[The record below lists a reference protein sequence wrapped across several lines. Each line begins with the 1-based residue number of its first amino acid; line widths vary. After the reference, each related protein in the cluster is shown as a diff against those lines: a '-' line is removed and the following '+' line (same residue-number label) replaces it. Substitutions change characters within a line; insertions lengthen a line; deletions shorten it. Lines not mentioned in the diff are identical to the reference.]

1 MICCEMVFKKKMT
14 IFNHLNTFDYHN
26 FILLI
31 FGAYQ
36 TRYFKQLQTFL
47 CLEKH
52 ILKMFYD
59 FFRHIL
65 ACIQQIILQS
75 PEKSN
80 SNNCVKLT
88 DFVSQCLC
96 KYNIKFRI
104 YFRISEFLQIILT
117 RIIIW
122 VKIGTFKIFYC
133 ILKFQLH
140 MYVRKQG
147 FISAKKSKYL

>member
-26 FILLI
+26 FILLV
-31 FGAYQ
+31 FGANQ

-75 PEKSN
+75 QGKSN

-122 VKIGTFKIFYC
+122 VKIGTFKFFYC

-147 FISAKKSKYL
+147 FISAKKSKYF

>member
-65 ACIQQIILQS
+65 ACIQQIFFQS
-75 PEKSN
+75 PGKSN

-122 VKIGTFKIFYC
+122 VKIGTFKIF
-133 ILKFQLH
+133 IAF
-140 MYVRKQG
+140 
-147 FISAKKSKYL
+147 